1 MNRIESFNNIT
12 DCDLYLNDET
22 MESHQ
27 DHQLEMSNI
36 SWASLVEEELGKSL
50 EIEEISLSK
59 SSDELLEP
67 KPVQPPQNLNPHNPL
82 NLTADEILIIDFK
95 KLPDTEILRNQ
106 SIVTNYIRRCINTY
120 IDYRESPSF
129 DKQQIIGYLKW
140 LSIVSEYLCEKTG
153 LNINQNKKKYLIT
166 VEQKV
171 IPRSSYQFCSY
182 RHECEFNYNHEK
194 HKGCFAQHFV
204 HDLVYDDLNI
214 LISYLDSSGEGLD
227 SINFNQLKKCVDT
240 VSFVINHMTTELANL
255 QYFNIGDI
263 NKLHIDRTPID
274 KKLNKH
280 TGGHHNRKKNHNR
293 GGNAIQNKITTTTKY
308 SLKLDK

>member
-1 MNRIESFNNIT
+1 MNRVESFNNIA
-12 DCDLYLNDET
+12 DCDLYLSDGTSDNK
-22 MESHQ
+22 

-59 SSDELLEP
+59 SSDELL
-67 KPVQPPQNLNPHNPL
+67 QPISQESPQILNPHNPL
-82 NLTADEILIIDFK
+82 NLTIDDIIIIDFK

-106 SIVTNYIRRCINTY
+106 STVINYIRKCVNAY
-120 IDYRESPSF
+120 IDYKESSSF
-129 DKQQIIGYLKW
+129 NKQQIINYLKW
-140 LSIVSEYLCEKTG
+140 MSSVSEYLCVKTG

-166 VEQKV
+166 IEQKV

-204 HDLVYDDLNI
+204 HNLVYDDLNI
-214 LISYLDSSGEGLD
+214 LMSYLISSGDQLD
-227 SINFNQLKKCVDT
+227 NINFNQLKKCIDT
-240 VSFVINHMTTELANL
+240 ISFVINHMTTELSNL

-263 NKLHIDRTPID
+263 NKLHIDRTPVD
-274 KKLNKH
+274 AKSNKQV
-280 TGGHHNRKKNHNR
+280 GNRKKNYNSR
-293 GGNAIQNKITTTTKY
+293 INNKTTSTKY
-308 SLKLDK
+308 TFKLNK